1 MTNSK
6 YHYRKIYG
14 RSFDRLYNVT
24 VRNSLIVGLESKQ
37 RDPALVA
44 LCTTAPIWLQD
55 VTSLFNFATP
65 HYTLLSNRLLG
76 PEYEIDF
83 HIDPDEI
90 PLEREPEAQT
100 AWNIVDIINY
110 RVDIILRR
118 LASSITSDD
127 EYLTSQSESETDS
140 DDN

>member
-65 HYTLLSNRLLG
+65 NYTPITSTLLG

-83 HIDPDEI
+83 HIDPDDI
-90 PLEREPEAQT
+90 PFDIEREDEADWT
-100 AWNIVDIINY
+100 FAEATNY
-110 RVDIILRR
+110 RIGVIIRR
-118 LASSITSDD
+118 IGSSDTSDD
-127 EYLTSQSESETDS
+127 EYLTLQSESETDS